1 MESKRQ
7 NRISKLLQKDL
18 GEILQYDSKAIY
30 AGAMITVTKVTVSPD
45 LSFAK
50 TFVSIFSPGADNS
63 AILEKIKEHKKET
76 RHKLAGRIK
85 NQLRVVPELQFH
97 IDDSLDY
104 IENIENLLKTP

>member
-18 GEILQYDSKAIY
+18 SEILQLDSKTLY
-30 AGAMITVTKVTVSPD
+30 SGAMITVTKVTVSPD

-50 TFVSIFSPGADNS
+50 TYVSIFSPGSENKN
-63 AILEKIKEHKKET
+63 ILEKIREHAKET
-76 RHKLAGRIK
+76 RHKLGMRIK
-85 NQLRVVPELQFH
+85 NQLRVVPELQFI

-104 IENIENLLKTP
+104 IENIENLLKE

>member
-7 NRISKLLQKDL
+7 EKISKLLLKDL
-18 GEILQYDSKAIY
+18 SQILQLDSKSLY
-30 AGAMITVTKVTVSPD
+30 SGAMITVTKVSVTPD
-45 LSFAK
+45 LAFAK
-50 TFVSIFSPGADNS
+50 TFVSIFASGVDN
-63 AILEKIKEHKKET
+63 LEIMECIKDHAKNT

-104 IENIENLLKTP
+104 IENIENLLKE